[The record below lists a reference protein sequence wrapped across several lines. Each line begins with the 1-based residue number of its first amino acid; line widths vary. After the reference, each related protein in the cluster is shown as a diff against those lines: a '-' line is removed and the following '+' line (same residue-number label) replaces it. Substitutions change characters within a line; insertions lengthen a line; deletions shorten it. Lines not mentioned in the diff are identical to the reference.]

1 MGSGSSKQRTGR
13 VVDGGDLEALRE
25 RVLDH
30 PEEEDAVSGNS
41 NDSYA
46 ETGPIKVIVK
56 QDGIGRTGGIVLGV
70 FAGMAFG
77 ISALTL
83 VDSILNTRRSEEAAR
98 IAEREARMLQYYL
111 LELDAKVI
119 KAGIK
124 PADESIANKL
134 KERK

>member
-1 MGSGSSKQRTGR
+1 MGNRWSKFGGGR
-13 VVDGGDLEALRE
+13 SAGDGDLELLRE

-30 PEEEDAVSGNS
+30 AADEVAGNDIDNSS
-41 NDSYA
+41 NV
-46 ETGPIKVIVK
+46 GPIRVIVK

-77 ISALTL
+77 VSVFALIQSKL
-83 VDSILNTRRSEEAAR
+83 DNTRSQEDAR
-98 IAEREARMLQYYL
+98 LAEREARMLQYYL

-134 KERK
+134 KESK